1 MREYELANLIATL
14 DDIVEQLVADTV
26 TPNMSQTLDRW
37 SSEVTNRSQRV
48 ITELEQ
54 IHEIVRQISE
64 TR

>member
-1 MREYELANLIATL
+1 MKDYELASLVASL

-26 TPNMSQTLDRW
+26 TPNMSETLDRW

-54 IHEIVRQISE
+54 IQEIVRRITE